1 MAAQPLTITQIK
13 LHLSNAIAARDW
25 QHVEQVARM
34 LDDLEAKLNHQGRQP
49 EVLPAEEQ
57 VFDQYTDA
65 LRNARPTQTGMLQLR
80 QAFNAL
86 ENS

>member
-1 MAAQPLTITQIK
+1 
-13 LHLSNAIAARDW
+13 
-25 QHVEQVARM
+25 M